1 MSSAIDYA
9 GMLRDAGRD
18 VVRRVLARVA
28 EEGLPGEHHFYVSF
42 DTTRP
47 DVEMAPGLRR
57 VHPQTMTIV
66 LQHQFWELDVDDEA
80 FSVTVRFGARY
91 ERLRVPFAALTAFLD
106 PSAELGLNFVVPE
119 EAAEEAADE
128 GGEPPRTE
136 AAAEQERE
144 EEGSDNVLRFQRGEK
159 SSDDG

>member
-28 EEGLPGEHHFYVSF
+28 EEGLPGEHHFYVGF
-42 DTTRP
+42 DTTHP
-47 DVEMAPGLRR
+47 GVEMAPGLRR

-66 LQHQFWELDVDDEA
+66 LQHQFWELGVDDEA
-80 FSVTVRFGARY
+80 FTVTLRFGGRY
-91 ERLRVPFAALTAFLD
+91 ERLRVPFSALTAFLD
-106 PSAELGLNFVVPE
+106 PSAEFGLNFVVPE
-119 EAAEEAADE
+119 EVVAETVDEA
-128 GGEPPRTE
+128 GEPPRTE
-136 AAAEQERE
+136 VAAEQERE
-144 EEGSDNVLRFQRGEK
+144 EEESGNVLRFQRGER

>member
-1 MSSAIDYA
+1 MSTAIDYA

-42 DTTRP
+42 DTTHP
-47 DVEMAPGLRR
+47 GVEMAPGLRR

-66 LQHQFWELDVDDEA
+66 LQHQFWELGVDDEA
-80 FSVTVRFGARY
+80 FTVTLRFGGRY
-91 ERLRVPFAALTAFLD
+91 EPLRVPFASLTAFLD
-106 PSAELGLNFVVPE
+106 PSAEFGLNFAAPE
-119 EAAEEAADE
+119 ETAAEAADE
-128 GGEPPRTE
+128 ADEPPRSE
-136 AAAEQERE
+136 AAAGQERE
-144 EEGSDNVLRFQRGEK
+144 GEGSGNMLRFQRGER